1 MQKAVPPG
9 QGAMVALVQPTSLK
23 DILQVLET
31 MEGVVEIANVNSDK
45 QVVISGEKE
54 AVSKAATMCRSQG
67 VCRRSVSLRIF
78 ILT

>member
-1 MQKAVPPG
+1 
-9 QGAMVALVQPTSLK
+9 
-23 DILQVLET
+23 